1 MVTCSINISVL
12 MWSPSSGL
20 TVVNRKACEAKCK
33 NWMLA
38 SVSRLRREKADSSI
52 RTEWQCDELRATG
65 LSEWLTKAAVL
76 INNWRHRPIVTAVL
90 VSTYISMIESRDYSY
105 SVYIRIITNSR

>member
-1 MVTCSINISVL
+1 
-12 MWSPSSGL
+12 
-20 TVVNRKACEAKCK
+20 
-33 NWMLA
+33 
-38 SVSRLRREKADSSI
+38 
-52 RTEWQCDELRATG
+52 
-65 LSEWLTKAAVL
+65 L